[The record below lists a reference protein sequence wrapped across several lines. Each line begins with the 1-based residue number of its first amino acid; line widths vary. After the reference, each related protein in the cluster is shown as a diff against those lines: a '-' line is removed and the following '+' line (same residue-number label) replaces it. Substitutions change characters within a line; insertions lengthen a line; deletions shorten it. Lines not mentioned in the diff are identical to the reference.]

1 MINDIKNYIKSSGIY
16 RVIRSFKKVIS
27 TRHPLQKIK
36 NKEGYNY
43 TRLGTVYGG
52 WTFLDEPYL
61 HNSIIVS
68 AGLGEDASF
77 DIEFAE
83 KYNATIVIID
93 PTPRAIE
100 HFKGIEKRIG
110 KINEVN
116 NLDYAGKLP
125 VEAYDLSKVEK
136 SQFKLVAKA
145 LWNENKLLKFFTP
158 SNSDHVSHSIVNF
171 QNNYSN
177 ETNYIEVESCTM
189 SDLIKLLSLKID
201 DIPLI
206 KLDIEGAEI
215 EVIEDLISTG
225 FRPHQLLVEYDELNK
240 PSKISYGRVSKA
252 HQILTD
258 NDYECIYTDGQS
270 DFLYIYKNIKSKK

>member
-1 MINDIKNYIKSSGIY
+1 MTNGIKKIIKSSGLY
-16 RVIRSFKKVIS
+16 PLIRSLKKFAS
-27 TRHPLQKIK
+27 MRHPVQKIK
-36 NKEGYNY
+36 NQDGYNY
-43 TRLGTVYGG
+43 TRLGTTYGG
-52 WTFLDEPYL
+52 WTFVDEPYL
-61 HNSIIVS
+61 RNSIILS

-83 KYNATIVIID
+83 KYNATIIIVD

-100 HFKGIEKRIG
+100 HYKGIEKRMG
-110 KINEVN
+110 EINEVN

-136 SQFKLVAKA
+136 SQFKFVAKA
-145 LWNENKLLKFFTP
+145 LWNEKKLLKFFTP
-158 SNSDHVSHSIVNF
+158 INSDHVSHSIVNF

-189 SDLIKLLSLKID
+189 NDLIKLLNINID

-225 FRPHQLLVEYDELNK
+225 FRPYQLLVEYDELNK
-240 PSKISYGRVSKA
+240 PSEISYGRVSKA

-270 DFLYIYKNIKSKK
+270 DFLYIYNNIKTKK